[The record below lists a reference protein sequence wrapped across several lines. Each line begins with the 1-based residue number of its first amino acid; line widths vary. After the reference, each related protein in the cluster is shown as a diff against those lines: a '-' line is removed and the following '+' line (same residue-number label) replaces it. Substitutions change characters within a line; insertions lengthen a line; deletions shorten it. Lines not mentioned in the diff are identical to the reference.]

1 MSEIGLILIIVIAWG
16 TYLKDSSIVHSV
28 AKKKRWYFKG
38 IKPRE
43 YISFAIA
50 FSATVAAFVAYFSQ
64 QSVVSKQ
71 EQASI
76 QLEKATTSLD
86 SIMREVEIVSSG
98 LDTIAAKND
107 SILID
112 IDSVML
118 NVDSSL
124 LVYSQLRKSLVL
136 TKNELEEVN
145 EERRKLNGSEAPD
158 VRVVN
163 IPKIDSTTGD
173 STIWILRQEIE
184 NFGKRVAVDV
194 RVGLGL
200 FVSDKDFS
208 PDSQPMCSRLRY
220 IEQGRIMP
228 SNTVSLE
235 LENTILGNVAD
246 PRFCTSNN
254 IIVLIHFSYG
264 DPLSTTRKTDSVCFF
279 YERNKRQ
286 WTLIEKDGF
295 TGKASEEYL
304 KLESFVD

>member
-1 MSEIGLILIIVIAWG
+1 MSEVGLILIIVIAWG
-16 TYLKDSSIVHSV
+16 SFLKDSSVVHNA
-28 AKKKRWYFKG
+28 AKNNGWYFKG
-38 IKPRE
+38 IRPKE
-43 YISFAIA
+43 IISFGITLA
-50 FSATVAAFVAYFSQ
+50 ATIAAFVAYFSQ

-71 EQASI
+71 ENASI
-76 QLEKATTSLD
+76 QLEEATTSLD
-86 SIMREVEIVSSG
+86 SIMREMKLMSSG
-98 LDTIAAKND
+98 LDSIAAKND

-124 LVYSQLRKSLVL
+124 LVYAQLRNSLVL
-136 TKNELEEVN
+136 TKNELEDVN

-163 IPKIDSTTGD
+163 LPKIDSTSGD

-184 NFGKRVAVDV
+184 NLGKRVAVDV
-194 RVGLGL
+194 RVGLGV
-200 FVSDKDFS
+200 FVSDTDFS
-208 PDSQPMCSRLRY
+208 PDYQPMCSRFRY

-246 PRFCTSNN
+246 PHFCTSNN

-264 DPLSTTRKTDSVCFF
+264 DPLSTTRKTDSACFF
-279 YERNKRQ
+279 YERNKRL

-304 KLESFVD
+304 KLKSFVN